1 MLIWYSLDIKRKEN
15 TQMNN
20 LNTIQRITSE
30 LTKIFDALNDHYFE
44 SSLPPVV
51 ITITPVLP
59 ASPRPHLSMADL
71 RLNLGP
77 KSKT

>member
-1 MLIWYSLDIKRKEN
+1 
-15 TQMNN
+15 MNN

-51 ITITPVLP
+51 ITITP
-59 ASPRPHLSMADL
+59 ANPRPHLFMADSRLKLGLKL
-71 RLNLGP
+71 RM
-77 KSKT
+77 

>member
-1 MLIWYSLDIKRKEN
+1 MS
-15 TQMNN
+15 N

-51 ITITPVLP
+51 ITITPENL
-59 ASPRPHLSMADL
+59 RPHLSMADL
-71 RLNLGP
+71 RLKLGP